1 MTLATALRIG
11 HPISPAAWLAA
22 RGLAGSTAGGD
33 FRARRYWLPAL
44 AAGQARWASEAEFFG
59 QFTAGA
65 GRAYMDAAG
74 ILRADL
80 AANQPRFTYVG
91 GVRRLV
97 IEGQIANKV
106 TTPKHNPTTIAGWT
120 TNGVASLSVVD
131 DTAAL
136 GAAGLSAICTTGAVY
151 RIDNAAGG
159 GADYVQ
165 LPGGASAVAA
175 HALDAYVRVVAGS
188 GASMSFSTSG
198 AGSIN
203 LPAAGTGYVRVS
215 NTGTPTAVGQRL
227 QFYVPAG
234 AVIHIILPGLYDRAA
249 PPPPYPIIG
258 DTAAAVTQAGES
270 FRLPAAIEVMM
281 GGAGGRTAL
290 VRCSLFSTAAAMA
303 LFSFGSGTEAD
314 RWQAYVG
321 GSPAR
326 TFLSVMTGNA
336 SIASISTAGGTII
349 PGEAFGAAAAIAA
362 ADYAVDDSKGALA
375 ASTAAGALPAVTRG
389 YVGRR
394 QDGGATG
401 HGLYDLVAL
410 WPSRLPDARVQA
422 LAVAY

>member
-1 MTLATALRIG
+1 MEWT
-11 HPISPAAWLAA
+11 PDVS
-22 RGLAGSTAGGD
+22 AGDWIRDRLDDG
-33 FRARRYWLPAL
+33 
-44 AAGQARWASEAEFFG
+44 AE
-59 QFTAGA
+59 
-65 GRAYMDAAG
+65 
-74 ILRADL
+74 
-80 AANQPRFTYVG
+80 
-91 GVRRLV
+91 
-97 IEGQIANKV
+97 
-106 TTPKHNPTTIAGWT
+106 W
-120 TNGVASLSVVD
+120 
-131 DTAAL
+131 
-136 GAAGLSAICTTGAVY
+136 
-151 RIDNAAGG
+151 
-159 GADYVQ
+159 
-165 LPGGASAVAA
+165 
-175 HALDAYVRVVAGS
+175 
-188 GASMSFSTSG
+188 GASMHGVVPRGFEAYARVFHPAWRDRPVGADWPVEPYSHRAWDSFFASHPDLG
-198 AGSIN
+198 
-203 LPAAGTGYVRVS
+203 VVDERVS
-215 NTGTPTAVGQRL
+215 W
-227 QFYVPAG
+227 
-234 AVIHIILPGLYDRAA
+234 AA
-249 PPPPYPIIG
+249 
-258 DTAAAVTQAGES
+258 
-270 FRLPAAIEVMM
+270 
-281 GGAGGRTAL
+281 
-290 VRCSLFSTAAAMA
+290 TAAAMA

>member
-1 MTLATALRIG
+1 MTLATALGIA
-11 HPISPAAWLAA
+11 HPNSPAAWLAA

-33 FRARRYWLPAL
+33 FRLRRYWLPTL
-44 AAGQARWASEAEFFG
+44 ATGQARWASEAEFFA
-59 QFTAGA
+59 QYTAGA

-120 TNGVASLSVVD
+120 TNGVASVSVAD

-136 GAAGLSAICTTGAVY
+136 GAAGLSAVCTTGAVY
-151 RIDNAAGG
+151 RIDNSAGG

-165 LPGGASAVAA
+165 LPGGASAVTA
-175 HALDAYVRVVAGS
+175 HTLDAYVRVVAGA

-198 AGSIN
+198 AGAIN
-203 LPAAGTGYVRVS
+203 LPAAGTGYARVS

-258 DTAAAVTQAGES
+258 DTAAAVSQASES
-270 FRLPAAIEVMM
+270 FRLPAAIEAMM
-281 GGAGGRTAL
+281 GGGGGRSAL
-290 VRCSLFSTAAAMA
+290 VQCALYSTAAAMA
-303 LFSFGSGTEAD
+303 LLSFGSGTEAD

-326 TFLSVMTGNA
+326 TFLSVMTGGT
-336 SIASISTAGGTII
+336 SLVGISTTSGTII
-349 PGEAFGAAAAIAA
+349 PSEAFGAAVAVSAG
-362 ADYAVDDSKGALA
+362 DYALDDSKGGLVTSA
-375 ASTAAGALPAVTRG
+375 AAGALPAVTRG
-389 YVGRR
+389 YLGRR

-410 WPSRLPDARVQA
+410 WPSRLPDARVTA
-422 LAVAY
+422 LAVAA